1 MSYLPRSIILPWP
14 CVIRS
19 NRPQPGVFRKRCS
32 ENMLEI
38 DWRAPMPNINPPE
51 NTHKV
56 ALQVYWNHTS
66 AYVFS
71 CKFEPKN
78 TSGRLLL
85 DRVVDIFDI
94 TFFHWYSR
102 SEYSFT
108 VIGSFDI
115 VKHSIDDFWSLVMLG
130 LYLKQYKVLHNTTTT
145 A

>member
-1 MSYLPRSIILPWP
+1 M
-14 CVIRS
+14 
-19 NRPQPGVFRKRCS
+19 
-32 ENMLEI
+32 
-38 DWRAPMPNINPPE
+38 
-51 NTHKV
+51 
-56 ALQVYWNHTS
+56 
-66 AYVFS
+66 FS

-115 VKHSIDDFWSLVMLG
+115 VKQSIDDFWSLAMLG